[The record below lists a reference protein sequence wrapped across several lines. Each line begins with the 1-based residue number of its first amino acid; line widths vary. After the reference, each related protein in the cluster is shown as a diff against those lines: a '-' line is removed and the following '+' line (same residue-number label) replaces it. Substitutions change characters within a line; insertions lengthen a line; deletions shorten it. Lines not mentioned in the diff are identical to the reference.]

1 MLIVF
6 LYFTAFIVVNLI
18 SRVFINPGARKL
30 FQLVSCFILLFAF
43 FGLRDITILND
54 TPHYYGYY
62 YAKSQYTSYI
72 NGSIFDYKLADKFE
86 WGFQVLVH
94 FLIKYVSK
102 DPYTI
107 ILFSSLLVTIGDL
120 WFICKKSENVAMV
133 CFFMLTSYIFFMHY
147 CIIRQSIAIL
157 IFYIAYCKYL
167 EKDKNIKYC
176 ILILFASLF
185 HISAIVLLLLPLFK
199 KMKINKRNVIITL
212 SVFAFVAIFI
222 FQILSILGLHNNP
235 YYKMAIQRETMSIV
249 GLIECLLI
257 TLVLSVCY
265 YIHKKD
271 NSIKTD
277 KNAFWVCVFAMGI
290 GITLPVFFVF
300 ERINDY
306 LWPIMLIEFLKHV
319 APQYIYGESTNKLTG
334 HHLLKKCFEI
344 FIAFIFI
351 IKIIGINTYRPEW
364 LHIVPYKM
372 YDFSAHYHY
381 YHLYPQE

>member
-1 MLIVF
+1 
-6 LYFTAFIVVNLI
+6 
-18 SRVFINPGARKL
+18 
-30 FQLVSCFILLFAF
+30 
-43 FGLRDITILND
+43 
-54 TPHYYGYY
+54 
-62 YAKSQYTSYI
+62 
-72 NGSIFDYKLADKFE
+72 
-86 WGFQVLVH
+86 
-94 FLIKYVSK
+94 
-102 DPYTI
+102 
-107 ILFSSLLVTIGDL
+107 
-120 WFICKKSENVAMV
+120 
-133 CFFMLTSYIFFMHY
+133 
-147 CIIRQSIAIL
+147 
-157 IFYIAYCKYL
+157 
-167 EKDKNIKYC
+167 
-176 ILILFASLF
+176 
-185 HISAIVLLLLPLFK
+185 
-199 KMKINKRNVIITL
+199 MKINKRNVIITL
-212 SVFAFVAIFI
+212 SVFAFIAIFI

-235 YYKMAIQRETMSIV
+235 YYKMAIQRETISIV

-277 KNAFWVCVFAMGI
+277 RNAFWVCVFAMGI

-306 LWPIMLIEFLKHV
+306 LWPIMLIVILKHV
-319 APQYIYGESTNKLTG
+319 APQYIYGESTNTLTG

-351 IKIIGINTYRPEW
+351 IKIVGINTYRPEW